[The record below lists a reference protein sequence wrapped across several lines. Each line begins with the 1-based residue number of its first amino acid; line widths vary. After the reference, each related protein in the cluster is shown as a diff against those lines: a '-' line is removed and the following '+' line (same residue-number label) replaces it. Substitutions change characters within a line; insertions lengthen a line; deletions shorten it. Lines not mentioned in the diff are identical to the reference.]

1 MLLTDWQGY
10 LAEYHEERPGVTED
24 LLALALAEGAT
35 PYAWAGS
42 AVPRGGVVADVCCG
56 SAPTRAHLSPTTYV
70 GMDLSAAELRRAV
83 GVPVVLADAVRLP
96 LAPSSCDAVVMSMA
110 LQLVPIDAALAE
122 VARVLRPAG
131 TFVAIVPANQPLPPA
146 DWLRY
151 GRLSIALRHKV
162 AYPNDT
168 ALAAFTGTPELV
180 LISDE
185 ARAFTVDVSTRP
197 RADLLLDALYLPG
210 VSAERVEAG
219 RKVVAR
225 WVGHHVAVPIRRL
238 VLRRA

>member
-10 LAEYHEERPGVTED
+10 LAGYHEERPGITED
-24 LLALALAEGAT
+24 LLALALADGLT

-56 SAPTRAHLSPTTYV
+56 SAPTRAHLHPTTYV

-110 LQLVPIDAALAE
+110 LQLVPLDAALAE
-122 VARVLRPAG
+122 VARVLRPG
-131 TFVAIVPANQPLPPA
+131 GSFVAIVPANQPLPAA

-151 GRLSIALRHKV
+151 GRLSLALRHKV
-162 AYPNDT
+162 SYPNDE
-168 ALAAFTGTPELV
+168 ALAAFPGTPELV
-180 LISDE
+180 VLSDE
-185 ARAFTVDVSTRP
+185 SRAFMVDVSTRA
-197 RADLLLDALYLPG
+197 RAELLLEALYLPG
-210 VSAERVEAG
+210 VSAERVDAG
-219 RKVVAR
+219 RKVVAK
-225 WVGHHVAVPIRRL
+225 WVDQQVAVPIRRL